1 MSMKKPA
8 ALMAGV
14 GTCAL
19 AVASCSSP
27 APAPQ
32 SDPVV
37 DSSPSAVQSGTQS
50 GTQSGMQSGM
60 QSGPGSAAP
69 TLPVGDVDN
78 ALTSR
83 DGQSGPGAQSGPADS
98 SGDVEATGPAV
109 FVVVLE
115 EGADRA
121 ATLASI
127 NEAVAA
133 AFPGESVEVEREYVN
148 ALQGW
153 SLRAPAGALEAIRG
167 ANGVESAY
175 LDGEMRV
182 Q

>member
-50 GTQSGMQSGM
+50 GTQSGMQSG
-60 QSGPGSAAP
+60 PGSAAP

-83 DGQSGPGAQSGPADS
+83 DGQSGPGAQSGPAD

>member
-27 APAPQ
+27 APAPP

-37 DSSPSAVQSGTQS
+37 DSSPSAVQSGAQS
-50 GTQSGMQSGM
+50 GT

-69 TLPVGDVDN
+69 TLPVGDVDT

-127 NEAVAA
+127 NKAVAA

-167 ANGVESAY
+167 ANGVKSAY

>member
-37 DSSPSAVQSGTQS
+37 DSSPSAVQSGA
-50 GTQSGMQSGM
+50 

-98 SGDVEATGPAV
+98 AGDVEATGPAV

-127 NEAVAA
+127 NKAVAA

>member
-37 DSSPSAVQSGTQS
+37 DSSPSAVQSGAQS
-50 GTQSGMQSGM
+50 GAQSGM

-83 DGQSGPGAQSGPADS
+83 DGQSGPGAQSGPAD

>member
-37 DSSPSAVQSGTQS
+37 DSSPSAVQSGAQS
-50 GTQSGMQSGM
+50 GTQSG
-60 QSGPGSAAP
+60 PGSVAP

-98 SGDVEATGPAV
+98 SGDAEATGPVV

-133 AFPGESVEVEREYVN
+133 AFPGESVEVEREYMN

-153 SLRAPAGALEAIRG
+153 ALRAPAGALEAIRG
-167 ANGVESAY
+167 ANGVKSAY

>member
-37 DSSPSAVQSGTQS
+37 DSSPSAVQSGAQS
-50 GTQSGMQSGM
+50 GAQSGM

-98 SGDVEATGPAV
+98 GDVEATGPAV

-127 NEAVAA
+127 NKAVAA

-167 ANGVESAY
+167 ANGVKSAY

>member
-1 MSMKKPA
+1 MSMKKPG

-37 DSSPSAVQSGTQS
+37 DSSPSAVQSGA
-50 GTQSGMQSGM
+50 

-109 FVVVLE
+109 FVVVLK

>member
-50 GTQSGMQSGM
+50 GTQSGMQSG
-60 QSGPGSAAP
+60 PGSAAP

-98 SGDVEATGPAV
+98 GDVEATGPAV

-127 NEAVAA
+127 NKAVAA

>member
-37 DSSPSAVQSGTQS
+37 DSSPSAVQSGAQS
-50 GTQSGMQSGM
+50 GA

-98 SGDVEATGPAV
+98 GDVEATGPAV

-127 NEAVAA
+127 NKAVAA

>member
-8 ALMAGV
+8 ALIAGV

-50 GTQSGMQSGM
+50 GTQSG
-60 QSGPGSAAP
+60 PGSAAP

-98 SGDVEATGPAV
+98 GDVEATGPAV

-127 NEAVAA
+127 NKAVAA

>member
-37 DSSPSAVQSGTQS
+37 DSSPSAVQSGAQS
-50 GTQSGMQSGM
+50 GA

-83 DGQSGPGAQSGPADS
+83 DGQTGPGAQSGPADS
-98 SGDVEATGPAV
+98 AGDVEATGPAV

-127 NEAVAA
+127 NKAVAA

>member
-37 DSSPSAVQSGTQS
+37 DSSPSAVQSGAQS
-50 GTQSGMQSGM
+50 GT

-69 TLPVGDVDN
+69 TLPVGDVDT

-83 DGQSGPGAQSGPADS
+83 DGQSCPGAQSGPADS

-127 NEAVAA
+127 NKAVAA

>member
-37 DSSPSAVQSGTQS
+37 DSSPSAVQSGT
-50 GTQSGMQSGM
+50 

-127 NEAVAA
+127 SKAVAA

>member
-37 DSSPSAVQSGTQS
+37 DSSPSAVQSGAQS
-50 GTQSGMQSGM
+50 GAQSGM

-98 SGDVEATGPAV
+98 GDVEATGPAV

-127 NEAVAA
+127 NKAVAA

>member
-37 DSSPSAVQSGTQS
+37 DSSPSAVQSGAQS
-50 GTQSGMQSGM
+50 GA

-109 FVVVLE
+109 FVVVLK

>member
-50 GTQSGMQSGM
+50 GTQSG
-60 QSGPGSAAP
+60 PGSAAP
-69 TLPVGDVDN
+69 TLPVGDVDT

-127 NEAVAA
+127 NKAVAA

-167 ANGVESAY
+167 ANGVKSAY

>member
-37 DSSPSAVQSGTQS
+37 DSSPSAVQSGAQS
-50 GTQSGMQSGM
+50 GA

-127 NEAVAA
+127 NKAVAA

>member
-37 DSSPSAVQSGTQS
+37 DSSPSAVQSGAQS
-50 GTQSGMQSGM
+50 GA

-98 SGDVEATGPAV
+98 GDVEATGPAV
-109 FVVVLE
+109 FVVVLK

>member
-37 DSSPSAVQSGTQS
+37 DSSPSAVQSGAQS
-50 GTQSGMQSGM
+50 GA

-69 TLPVGDVDN
+69 TLPVGDVDT

-83 DGQSGPGAQSGPADS
+83 DGQSGPGVQSGPADS

-127 NEAVAA
+127 NKAVAA

>member
-8 ALMAGV
+8 ALIAGV

-37 DSSPSAVQSGTQS
+37 DSSPSAVQSGAQS
-50 GTQSGMQSGM
+50 GAQSGM

-98 SGDVEATGPAV
+98 GDVEATGPAV

-127 NEAVAA
+127 NKAVAA

>member
-37 DSSPSAVQSGTQS
+37 DSSPSAVQSGAQS
-50 GTQSGMQSGM
+50 GA

-98 SGDVEATGPAV
+98 AGDVEATGPAV

-127 NEAVAA
+127 NKAVAA

-167 ANGVESAY
+167 ANGVKSAY

>member
-37 DSSPSAVQSGTQS
+37 DSSPSAVQSGT
-50 GTQSGMQSGM
+50 

>member
-8 ALMAGV
+8 ALIAGV

-37 DSSPSAVQSGTQS
+37 DSSPSAVQSGA
-50 GTQSGMQSGM
+50 QSGMQSGT

-83 DGQSGPGAQSGPADS
+83 DGQSGPGAQ

>member
-27 APAPQ
+27 TPAPQ

-37 DSSPSAVQSGTQS
+37 DSSPSAVQSGAQS
-50 GTQSGMQSGM
+50 GT

-69 TLPVGDVDN
+69 TLPVGDVDT

-83 DGQSGPGAQSGPADS
+83 DGQSGPGAQSGPAD

-167 ANGVESAY
+167 ANGVKSAY

>member
-37 DSSPSAVQSGTQS
+37 DSSPSAVQSGAQS
-50 GTQSGMQSGM
+50 GT

-69 TLPVGDVDN
+69 TLPVGDVDT

-83 DGQSGPGAQSGPADS
+83 DGQSGPADS

-127 NEAVAA
+127 NKAVAA

>member
-37 DSSPSAVQSGTQS
+37 DSSPSAVQSGAQSGAQS
-50 GTQSGMQSGM
+50 GT

-83 DGQSGPGAQSGPADS
+83 DGQSGPGAQSGPAD

-133 AFPGESVEVEREYVN
+133 AFPGESVKVEREYVN

>member
-37 DSSPSAVQSGTQS
+37 DSSPSAVQSGAQS
-50 GTQSGMQSGM
+50 GA

-127 NEAVAA
+127 NKAVAA

-167 ANGVESAY
+167 ANGVKSAY

>member
-37 DSSPSAVQSGTQS
+37 DSSPSAVQSGAQS
-50 GTQSGMQSGM
+50 GA

-83 DGQSGPGAQSGPADS
+83 DGQSGPGAQSGPADP

-127 NEAVAA
+127 NKAVAA

>member
-32 SDPVV
+32 SDPVA
-37 DSSPSAVQSGTQS
+37 DSSPSAVQSGT
-50 GTQSGMQSGM
+50 QSGM

>member
-37 DSSPSAVQSGTQS
+37 DSSPSAVQSGAQS
-50 GTQSGMQSGM
+50 GA

-127 NEAVAA
+127 SKAVAA

>member
-37 DSSPSAVQSGTQS
+37 DSSPSAVQSGMQS
-50 GTQSGMQSGM
+50 GT

-127 NEAVAA
+127 NKAVAA

>member
-37 DSSPSAVQSGTQS
+37 DSSPSAVQSGAQS
-50 GTQSGMQSGM
+50 GAQSGM

-69 TLPVGDVDN
+69 TLPEGVVNVG
-78 ALTSR
+78 
-83 DGQSGPGAQSGPADS
+83 
-98 SGDVEATGPAV
+98 GDWMYA
-109 FVVVLE
+109 
-115 EGADRA
+115 
-121 ATLASI
+121 
-127 NEAVAA
+127 
-133 AFPGESVEVEREYVN
+133 EY
-148 ALQGW
+148 AGGGGLR
-153 SLRAPAGALEAIRG
+153 SLGVPTAPASSDGSGEAS
-167 ANGVESAY
+167 ESGGDTSERQRI
-175 LDGEMRV
+175 LDMFRD
-182 Q
+182 

>member
-50 GTQSGMQSGM
+50 GTQSG
-60 QSGPGSAAP
+60 PGSAAP
-69 TLPVGDVDN
+69 TLPVGDVDT

-98 SGDVEATGPAV
+98 SGDLEATGPAV

-167 ANGVESAY
+167 ANGVKSAY

>member
-50 GTQSGMQSGM
+50 GT

-167 ANGVESAY
+167 ANGVKSAY

>member
-50 GTQSGMQSGM
+50 GTQSG
-60 QSGPGSAAP
+60 PGSAAP

-98 SGDVEATGPAV
+98 AGDVEATGPAV

-127 NEAVAA
+127 NKAVAA

>member
-37 DSSPSAVQSGTQS
+37 DSSPSAVQSGA
-50 GTQSGMQSGM
+50 

-69 TLPVGDVDN
+69 TLPVGDVDT

-167 ANGVESAY
+167 ANGVKSAY

>member
-50 GTQSGMQSGM
+50 GT

-127 NEAVAA
+127 NKAVAA

>member
-1 MSMKKPA
+1 MSMKKPS

-50 GTQSGMQSGM
+50 GTQSGMQSG
-60 QSGPGSAAP
+60 PGSAAP

-98 SGDVEATGPAV
+98 GDVEATGPAV

-127 NEAVAA
+127 NKAVAA